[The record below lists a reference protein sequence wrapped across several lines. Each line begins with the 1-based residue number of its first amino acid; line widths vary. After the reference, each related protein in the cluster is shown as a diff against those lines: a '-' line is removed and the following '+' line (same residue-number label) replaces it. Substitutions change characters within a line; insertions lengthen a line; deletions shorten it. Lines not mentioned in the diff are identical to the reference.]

1 MSLRETA
8 DRLRKDV
15 VFLRELSYINGGGDV
30 LIRGPSVAALLQSL
44 GQTLLELD
52 ASTATDAKTFD
63 AVMEKIRERSSKAQ
77 ADLNAQAA
85 AASEADRS
93 LNKPPGQESPV
104 ENPTGENP
112 G

>member
-15 VFLRELSYINGGGDV
+15 LFLRELSYINGGGDV

-44 GQTLLELD
+44 TQTLLELD
-52 ASTATDAKTFD
+52 ASTATDSKTFD
-63 AVMEKIRERSSKAQ
+63 AVMQKIRERTEKAQ

-85 AASEADRS
+85 AATEADRT
-93 LNKPPGQESPV
+93 LNKQPGQEPPA
-104 ENPTGENP
+104 ENPTGESP